1 MGEHVGEMAYLRR
14 AAGPYN
20 PAMKYSGGIA
30 IAKQKNWLREARGR
44 FGFGHVPGP
53 AAEEIEDWFAKY
65 GFGDPARWVAEHFRF
80 KRNEEWETLATVDY
94 AMEHLQSLGIE
105 ADAGQVLQY
114 IRADDEWRAKIE
126 KPRLTRTEEHTS
138 EIQSLMRI
146 S

>member
-1 MGEHVGEMAYLRR
+1 MRISDWSSDVCSSDL
-14 AAGPYN
+14 
-20 PAMKYSGGIA
+20 
-30 IAKQKNWLREARGR
+30 
-44 FGFGHVPGP
+44 
-53 AAEEIEDWFAKY
+53 EIEDWFAKY

-126 KPRLTRTEEHTS
+126 KLRLTEMSVGSAQIEVKAR
-138 EIQSLMRI
+138 
-146 S
+146 